1 MLRFDWDVR
10 KASKQ
15 KLSVSISAEVCC
27 AVLCCAVLCCGVLC
41 PHRLGIEEPTWEEL
55 YGNGGGEEG
64 HPFDDYFCKPGDD
77 DDFMGQGAIGEVR
90 G

>member
-1 MLRFDWDVR
+1 
-10 KASKQ
+10 
-15 KLSVSISAEVCC
+15 
-27 AVLCCAVLCCGVLC
+27 VLC

-77 DDFMGQGAIGEVR
+77 DDFMNQGALGEVR